1 LANTTFQS
9 LSTGEFVSD
18 NSINVYPY
26 PSANFVTINSDS
38 TINSIQL
45 YDVQGRLL
53 QTKMEN
59 NAEVTFD
66 ISNQSNGIYF
76 FKIQSD
82 NGVKVV
88 KLIKE

>member
-1 LANTTFQS
+1 
-9 LSTGEFVSD
+9 LSTGEFATD
-18 NSINVYPY
+18 NSINIYPN
-26 PSANFVTINSDS
+26 PAVSFVTINSDS

-53 QTKMEN
+53 QTKIEN
-59 NAEVTFD
+59 QTEVTFD

-82 NGVKVV
+82 NGVKVI